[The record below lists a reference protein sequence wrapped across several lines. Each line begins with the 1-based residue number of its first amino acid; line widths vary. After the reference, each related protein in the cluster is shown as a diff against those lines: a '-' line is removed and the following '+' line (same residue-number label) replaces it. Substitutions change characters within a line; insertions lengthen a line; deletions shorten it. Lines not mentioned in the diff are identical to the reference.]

1 MMMIMEYRSE
11 KCLNKCMVKRRF
23 AGMKRNYDEYLLDL
37 FNFGGV
43 SLW

>member
-1 MMMIMEYRSE
+1 MMIMEHRSE

-23 AGMKRNYDEYLLDL
+23 AGMKRNLVLVG
-37 FNFGGV
+37 FPFGGV